1 VPKDPL
7 APSFDPARSVTFDL
21 EHGHVELA
29 DGEAQVLVPA
39 DALSA
44 LLAGESSARG
54 LGRAI
59 GVAAM
64 ERVGMRVA
72 GAREGGTQ
80 PGLVRDQIRTASL
93 ETIVEMLGGELAT
106 VGVGNLRVE
115 RWGKALLFVL
125 DPYVLDERADELLCG
140 VFEGALAGV
149 TDRECAAL
157 VVDRSGQ
164 QVRVLVAND
173 VAILRARKLRD
184 GGAFFTAI
192 ASKLQ
197 DDRENA

>member
-1 VPKDPL
+1 MPKDPL

-21 EHGHVELA
+21 EQGHVELA
-29 DGEAQVLVPA
+29 DGEAQLLLPA
-39 DALSA
+39 DALAA
-44 LLAGESSARG
+44 LLAGESTARG
-54 LGRAI
+54 LGRAV

-72 GAREGGTQ
+72 GARDAGTDTR
-80 PGLVRDQIRTASL
+80 LVRDRIRSASL
-93 ETIVEMLGGELAT
+93 DTIVEMLGGELAV
-106 VGVGNLRVE
+106 VGIGNLRVE
-115 RWGKALLFVL
+115 RWGNALLFVL
-125 DPYVLDERADELLCG
+125 DPFVLDERADELLCG

-157 VVDRSGQ
+157 VVDRSGL
-164 QVRVLVAND
+164 QVRVLVSNE
-173 VAILRARKLRD
+173 VAIARARKLRD

-197 DDRENA
+197 DERENA